1 MVRRHAADGGGHL
14 PDEIAVEERPRG
26 VAVEHQNR
34 LAAGRA
40 LIDVAHPGAPGR
52 LEGLGGERVKARQP
66 GGDGGR
72 MWGGHHSS
80 ASIMQL
86 SPLPIPIRATRL
98 PSRTAPAS
106 TAAGSVA
113 GRETEPMLPSVSKV
127 EKTFSMSSPSA
138 SRRRR
143 RGAALPPGGQT
154 ARWPAPLVQP
164 VPAKKSPRGPPASKP
179 PAPKRRPER

>member
-98 PSRTAPAS
+98 PSRTAPA
-106 TAAGSVA
+106 APPAQKRAGKKK
-113 GRETEPMLPSVSKV
+113 EPIVPNLPK
-127 EKTFSMSSPSA
+127 
-138 SRRRR
+138 
-143 RGAALPPGGQT
+143 G
-154 ARWPAPLVQP
+154 
-164 VPAKKSPRGPPASKP
+164 KKSFSNSNPRPPKEAPPVRASHLV
-179 PAPKRRPER
+179 AD